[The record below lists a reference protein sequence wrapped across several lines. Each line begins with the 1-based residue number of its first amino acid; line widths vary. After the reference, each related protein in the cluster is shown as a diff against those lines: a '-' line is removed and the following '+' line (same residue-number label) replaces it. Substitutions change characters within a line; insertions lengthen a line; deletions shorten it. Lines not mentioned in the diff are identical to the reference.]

1 MAMFLCPSPLARQGA
16 LAAPKSDGHKWR
28 DWHMETC
35 DPDMVWG
42 LEVPCDVTWA
52 STDAS
57 TLVLRPAE

>member
-1 MAMFLCPSPLARQGA
+1 
-16 LAAPKSDGHKWR
+16 
-28 DWHMETC
+28 METC